1 MDENRFGGIVMANG
15 RGSSGRATPG
25 SIVGET
31 LLRIGEGDV
40 QAQNAFRES
49 AAGEALF
56 YLPSMIMGAQ
66 IGGAVERT
74 IGPLTDL
81 IKNRREAKKLWNSNA
96 IMPSGKPIQQEY
108 DTFRDFY
115 RTDIKLRAR
124 KDVADI
130 ERGEKLAPGIDDQY
144 DGTIIDQ
151 LNVAQELDTSPDLGI
166 RSGKSLV
173 DKNKMRAFYL
183 NSIKD
188 YQYNPIEDKTEQLT
202 PRLNLFGGDAPV
214 SGVGPVQMAPF
225 LQPMMPKQPE
235 PVRQM
240 GPGEQFLSDVATSAG
255 ARGQTEAKSML
266 DYMAQAASFGR
277 TLMDD
282 MRRYGV
288 VNPAITQLGRFN
300 RSYMGYNTE
309 KDNTL
314 KGYGFDTPVD
324 PTQKNN

>member
-1 MDENRFGGIVMANG
+1 MDENRFGGSIMANG
-15 RGSSGRATPG
+15 SESRQTPG
-25 SIVGET
+25 SIVGDT
-31 LLRIGEGDV
+31 ALRIATGNLRDE
-40 QAQNAFRES
+40 QEFQQS
-49 AAGEALF
+49 ALGEALF

-66 IGGAVERT
+66 IGGAVEKT
-74 IGPLTDL
+74 MEPLTDL
-81 IKNRREAKKLWNSNA
+81 IKNRREAKELWNSNA

-124 KDVADI
+124 KDVAGI

-151 LNVAQELDTSPDLGI
+151 LNVAGELDTSPDLGI
-166 RSGKSLV
+166 RSGKSLI

-202 PRLNLFGGDAPV
+202 PRLNLFGGNAPV
-214 SGVGPVQMAPF
+214 NEVGPVQMAPF

-240 GPGEQFLSDVATSAG
+240 GPAEQFLSDVATSAG

-266 DYMAQAASFGR
+266 DLMAQAASFGR

-282 MRRYGV
+282 MRQFGI

-314 KGYGFDTPVD
+314 KGYGFDTFVD